1 MKRCSTCNRTYTDE
15 SLLFCADCGTQLVSE
30 APPAEPSNPSPASIP
45 TIAASAPYTP
55 PPAASYQPTPKR
67 KKWLALIALAFGLFA
82 VPFLLYSLSRPLLWE
97 FAFRNGPLDRLF
109 LSIWGVATVFGILLA
124 ILSLVA
130 CVVALGVALK
140 RPAQYGGRLLAVV
153 GPVLSILL
161 MVMVIGAFAFRRM
174 QGPTFDEFTSNSNY
188 NSNDNS
194 TSSRSGNY
202 NSASNSNDDTSSN
215 SNYNSSSS
223 SSTEEPDESADMS
236 ETDKYRLF
244 YAAAKSGDTSLQ
256 RRAAQ
261 KVGIVDSGGMP
272 TSTYQSFTK
281 GMINWAF
288 KDSAWVQTI
297 DTPAKGR
304 AYAEERL

>member
-1 MKRCSTCNRTYTDE
+1 M
-15 SLLFCADCGTQLVSE
+15 LFCADDGTQLVSE
-30 APPAEPSNPSPASIP
+30 AAPAEPFNASPASLP
-45 TIAASAPYTP
+45 TMAASAPYTP
-55 PPAASYQPTPKR
+55 PPPASSYQPTPKK
-67 KKWLALIALAFGLFA
+67 KKWLAVIALAFGLFA
-82 VPFLLYSLSRPLLWE
+82 APFLLYSLSRPLFYE
-97 FAFRNGPLDRLF
+97 YGFRNLRLDTLF
-109 LSIWGVATVFGILLA
+109 LSFWGVVTIFGILLTIVSVIA
-124 ILSLVA
+124 GII
-130 CVVALGVALK
+130 ALAVSFK
-140 RPAQYGGRLLAVV
+140 KPTQYGGRLLAAT
-153 GPVLSILL
+153 GPVLSLL
-161 MVMVIGAFAFRRM
+161 LLALVFGVSAFRRM

-194 TSSRSGNY
+194 NY
-202 NSASNSNDDTSSN
+202 NSNRSDNSNTASN

-223 SSTEEPDESADMS
+223 SSTDESDDSTNMS

-256 RRAAQ
+256 QRAAK

-288 KDSAWVQTI
+288 TDSAWVQTI

-304 AYAEERL
+304 AYAEARL

>member
-15 SLLFCADCGTQLVSE
+15 SLLFCADCGTQLVTE
-30 APPAEPSNPSPASIP
+30 AAPAEPFNASPASQP

-55 PPAASYQPTPKR
+55 PPPASSYQPTPKK

-97 FAFRNGPLDRLF
+97 FSFRNASLDRLF
-109 LSIWGVATVFGILLA
+109 LSLWGVVTVFGIILA

-130 CVVALGVALK
+130 GIVALGVALK
-140 RPAQYGGRLLAVV
+140 KPAQYGGRLLAVV
-153 GPVLSILL
+153 GPVLSIVLI
-161 MVMVIGAFAFRRM
+161 VMVIGAFAFRRM
-174 QGPTFDEFTSNSNY
+174 QGSSFDEFASNSNY

-194 TSSRSGNY
+194 NY
-202 NSASNSNDDTSSN
+202 NSNSTDNSNSSSN

-223 SSTEEPDESADMS
+223 DSTDESADSSNMS

-261 KVGIVDSGGMP
+261 KVGIVDSSGMP

-288 KDSAWVQTI
+288 TDSAWVQTI

-304 AYAEERL
+304 AYAEAHLD